1 MRVKTYPE
9 ILFTV
14 EDDELLAYIN
24 AKLYIFENIV
34 SKRKGAYK
42 NTQKSI
48 DFCKQFLN
56 VIEKWMDK
64 YSLFSHLGQRIARV
78 RTFMAKLTR
87 ELRTTYE

>member
-34 SKRKGAYK
+34 SKGKGPYK
-42 NTQKSI
+42 NPQNCI

-56 VIEKWMDK
+56 VIERWADK
-64 YSLFSHLGQRIARV
+64 YYLFSHLAHRIARV
-78 RTFMAKLTR
+78 RTFMSKMIER
-87 ELRTTYE
+87 LRTNR